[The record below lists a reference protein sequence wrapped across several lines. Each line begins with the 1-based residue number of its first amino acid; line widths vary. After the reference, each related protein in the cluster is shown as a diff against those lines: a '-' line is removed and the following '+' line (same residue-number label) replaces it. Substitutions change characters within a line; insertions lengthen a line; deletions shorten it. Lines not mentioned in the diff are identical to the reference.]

1 MTYAALEA
9 PRCTSSLPLHF
20 ASAASQDPGE
30 VDLGE
35 QYRWLE
41 SSQSSSQP
49 SLAQVSLWSAVWLRA
64 AGILELNDVRL
75 SLPFSTGGE
84 RPLTCLFCLEF
95 LASMPEYGANILLV
109 LLWSNG
115 GEA

>member
-1 MTYAALEA
+1 MMTYAGLEP
-9 PRCTSSLPLHF
+9 PRCTSPLPLHF
-20 ASAASQDPGE
+20 ASAAPQDPGE

-35 QYRWLE
+35 RYCWPE
-41 SSQSSSQP
+41 SSESSSQL
-49 SLAQVSLWSAVWLRA
+49 SLAQVSLWSAVRLRA

-84 RPLTCLFCLEF
+84 RALTCLFCLVF
-95 LASMPEYGANILLV
+95 LASIPEYGANLLI

-115 GEA
+115 